1 MNRSRGQP
9 GQRRILLS
17 FCATRAFTSFLISA
31 VGSGLSVGKWM
42 VPLDVEK
49 PLSSFLNT
57 SITDAVRN
65 KLQWLENAANHTST
79 PLYLIL
85 ERRNPIADGL
95 GSLRRHSGSNRRA
108 NLVQGAAGGFRD
120 TSKVFINVFRSA
132 VAFRRRTAI
141 ARFHFFH
148 VGNATRTST
157 SSPCPRPSCIRLRLL
172 GMTVAASFS
181 AT

>member
-1 MNRSRGQP
+1 MRDPSSGDEPAGQP
-9 GQRRILLS
+9 DQGRFLLS
-17 FCATRAFTSFLISA
+17 ICATRAFTSFLTSA
-31 VGSGLSVGKWM
+31 VGNGLSVGKWM

-49 PLSSFLNT
+49 PLSSFLNAST
-57 SITDAVRN
+57 TEAVGN
-65 KLQWLENAANHTST
+65 KLQWCENAANHTST

-141 ARFHFFH
+141 ARFHFLH
-148 VGNATRTST
+148 AGDATRTST
-157 SSPCPRPSCIRLRLL
+157 SSACPRPPCSRSTCK
-172 GMTVAASFS
+172 
-181 AT
+181 